1 MDIKR
6 ILSFVDEVR
15 SEAGRRTEPPL
26 RKSAVVA
33 IVRNP
38 FAGRYVE
45 DLAPLTQA
53 SEAIGR
59 EISAI
64 AVGLLAPYKPVSYG
78 KAAVIGLAGEQ
89 EHGNAMLTTMFGNV
103 MREAAG
109 GGKAWISSFTK
120 RAAPGATIDIPFAH
134 KDALYVRSHYDGIS
148 ITLHDAPLPDE
159 IALICAYA
167 TRPAQSPGR
176 WTERRRDQRNRRAHV
191 RLPER
196 ACGRLMEFEHE
207 RLQDR
212 RRAHQVAQGRTHRL
226 S

>member
-1 MDIKR
+1 MEIKR
-6 ILSFVDEVR
+6 ILTFFDEVR

-26 RKSAVVA
+26 RKAAAVA

-45 DLAPLTQA
+45 DLWPLTAA
-53 SEAIGR
+53 SEAVGK
-59 EISAI
+59 EICAI
-64 AVGLLAPYKPVSYG
+64 AVALLAPHRPESYG

-89 EHGNAMLTTMFGNV
+89 EHGNAMLTTTFGNV

-159 IALICAYA
+159 IALICAFA
-167 TRPAQSPGR
+167 TRGR
-176 WTERRRDQRNRRAHV
+176 PN
-191 RLPER
+191 
-196 ACGRLMEFEHE
+196 
-207 RLQDR
+207 
-212 RRAHQVAQGRTHRL
+212 HRVGGL
-226 S
+226 AAADVKGADGLT

>member
-1 MDIKR
+1 MHVKR
-6 ILSFVDEVR
+6 ILTFFDEVR

-26 RKSAVVA
+26 RKAAAVA
-33 IVRNP
+33 IVQNP

-45 DLAPLTQA
+45 DLAPLTAA

-59 EISAI
+59 EISAL
-64 AVGLLAPYKPVSYG
+64 AVALLAPHKPVSYG
-78 KAAVIGLAGEQ
+78 KAALIGLAGEQ
-89 EHGNAMLTTMFGNV
+89 EHGNAMLTTVFGNV

-120 RAAPGATIDIPFAH
+120 RATPCATIDIPLAH

-167 TRPAQSPGR
+167 SRGRP
-176 WTERRRDQRNRRAHV
+176 N
-191 RLPER
+191 
-196 ACGRLMEFEHE
+196 
-207 RLQDR
+207 
-212 RRAHQVAQGRTHRL
+212 HRVGGL
-226 S
+226 AANEIKGLDGLT